1 MWKKL
6 LINKPLLRF
15 TLSVC
20 SIIILWVLFAP
31 AKFGG
36 SVEYLIVD
44 GDSMLPALSKGDLV
58 LLRGAAL
65 YQPGDVIAY
74 RNPQFG
80 IVIHRILRQE
90 GQRFV
95 LKGDHNY
102 WEDSYLPRNED
113 VIGKLW
119 LRIPFLGKIFA
130 YFRNPASF
138 AFLIGLGTFL
148 IGMNFLASS
157 SSRPNKKYKPMMDSL
172 TRSVASWLAEKQNIY
187 FITAY
192 STFIL
197 ALVLALFAF
206 IRPLR
211 LTVPETIHYQQLG
224 TYQYSAPMPEGIYDN
239 NRLESGGAIF
249 PKVICQVSFQFAYNL
264 LTPQPFRGSGWYQMD
279 AIVSSSNGWQRKIPL
294 IPSSP
299 FEGNRLQQTAV
310 LDICQIMGMI
320 KTFEE
325 ETEVQ
330 NYQYYLTIK
339 PTIEIS
345 GQMGDIPL
353 KNGFDQPLRFVIE
366 RQQIYLI
373 SEADNNPLQAVL
385 DHTLTLSKTI
395 PNSLNIFGMALP
407 VLTARW
413 ISGIGLLVALV
424 ALALPAYLIHLAEQ
438 RDEKLLARFAGA
450 GRLVEVNNLPRL
462 EGDHLVWMSS
472 LDDLL
477 RLAQQTEATIF
488 FHLTHLSAYYFVRSE
503 GLIYLFH
510 KSIRADQFA
519 PNNELRTEI
528 LRAVQSN
535 EFTLHFQPIISLE
548 SGKIVQLECL
558 LRWKHPQRGLLS
570 PMDFLRQVE
579 QTGLNTV
586 LDIWVLNQVGNLFV
600 EWQKGSL
607 PSYPISVNISL
618 QTLNNEESISAL
630 VEVLDR
636 YKIPPHYIYLEIPE
650 ESFYLLRNK
659 TEILNQLR
667 EAGFGIA
674 LSSPSHHP
682 FPLLDERLQINQLK
696 LGHQTVKQI
705 NAVGQSEELA
715 RQWIEI
721 AHQHQ
726 ISVVAVGIETS
737 QQLGFFRSNQCDNAQ
752 GFIISPPLAAE
763 DLPKFLCGNLT
774 LFSDSIF
781 SS

>member
-1 MWKKL
+1 
-6 LINKPLLRF
+6 
-15 TLSVC
+15 
-20 SIIILWVLFAP
+20 
-31 AKFGG
+31 
-36 SVEYLIVD
+36 
-44 GDSMLPALSKGDLV
+44 
-58 LLRGAAL
+58 
-65 YQPGDVIAY
+65 
-74 RNPQFG
+74 
-80 IVIHRILRQE
+80 
-90 GQRFV
+90 
-95 LKGDHNY
+95 
-102 WEDSYLPRNED
+102 
-113 VIGKLW
+113 
-119 LRIPFLGKIFA
+119 
-130 YFRNPASF
+130 
-138 AFLIGLGTFL
+138 
-148 IGMNFLASS
+148 
-157 SSRPNKKYKPMMDSL
+157 
-172 TRSVASWLAEKQNIY
+172 
-187 FITAY
+187 
-192 STFIL
+192 
-197 ALVLALFAF
+197 
-206 IRPLR
+206 
-211 LTVPETIHYQQLG
+211 
-224 TYQYSAPMPEGIYDN
+224 
-239 NRLESGGAIF
+239 
-249 PKVICQVSFQFAYNL
+249 
-264 LTPQPFRGSGWYQMD
+264 
-279 AIVSSSNGWQRKIPL
+279 
-294 IPSSP
+294 
-299 FEGNRLQQTAV
+299 
-310 LDICQIMGMI
+310 
-320 KTFEE
+320 
-325 ETEVQ
+325 
-330 NYQYYLTIK
+330 
-339 PTIEIS
+339 
-345 GQMGDIPL
+345 
-353 KNGFDQPLRFVIE
+353 
-366 RQQIYLI
+366 
-373 SEADNNPLQAVL
+373 
-385 DHTLTLSKTI
+385 
-395 PNSLNIFGMALP
+395 
-407 VLTARW
+407 
-413 ISGIGLLVALV
+413 
-424 ALALPAYLIHLAEQ
+424 
-438 RDEKLLARFAGA
+438 
-450 GRLVEVNNLPRL
+450 
-462 EGDHLVWMSS
+462 
-472 LDDLL
+472 
-477 RLAQQTEATIF
+477 
-488 FHLTHLSAYYFVRSE
+488 
-503 GLIYLFH
+503 
-510 KSIRADQFA
+510 
-519 PNNELRTEI
+519 
-528 LRAVQSN
+528 
-535 EFTLHFQPIISLE
+535 LHFQPIISLE